1 LGHALSTLPT
11 SDMDNRKI
19 SELTVTEL
27 QNLIKR
33 PVQKSVAEVMIEFAM
48 MADIDAQIAFE
59 AEMNDLVRSEIQSHG
74 NLPVFEMSRSHKL
87 DD

>member
-1 LGHALSTLPT
+1 MEHALSTLPT

-27 QNLIKR
+27 QNLIKET
-33 PVQKSVAEVMIEFAM
+33 VQKSVAEVMIEFAM

-59 AEMNDLVRSEIQSHG
+59 AEMNELVRSEIQSHG
-74 NLPVFEMSRSHKL
+74 NLPVMDMSRSHKL